1 MPSPNFILDDTVHL
15 SGFCRFGSDVGNEEV
30 PHAYHNLRSSG
41 RHVVAGNGEFLHVG
55 RFPSHSLVTS
65 RSNRPY
71 RNHSR
76 TRRIMSS
83 TYDGANPTGVRQRSA
98 RRACGVTEKRRW
110 QLLRNH
116 ADLRPTRLAMTVIDS
131 AYSRF
136 RDVHLVSSAQ
146 FVSVDRKQRRST
158 TSCCPG

>member
-1 MPSPNFILDDTVHL
+1 VHL

-83 TYDGANPTGVRQRSA
+83 TYDGANPTVVRQRFGATSLWRDGEA
-98 RRACGVTEKRRW
+98 ALAVTKKSCG
-110 QLLRNH
+110 
-116 ADLRPTRLAMTVIDS
+116 LAANEASD
-131 AYSRF
+131 
-136 RDVHLVSSAQ
+136 DG
-146 FVSVDRKQRRST
+146 D
-158 TSCCPG
+158 